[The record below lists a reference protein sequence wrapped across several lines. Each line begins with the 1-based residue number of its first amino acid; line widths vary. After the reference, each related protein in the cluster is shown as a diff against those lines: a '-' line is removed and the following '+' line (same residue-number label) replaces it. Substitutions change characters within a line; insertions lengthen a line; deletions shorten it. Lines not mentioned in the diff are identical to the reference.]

1 MSLFLSKLEKFE
13 EIYYFNIYSSN
24 WRQQMTKEETKK
36 LAYTLF
42 DIVPKLRDKFFMPL
56 TTAHISEITVR
67 QSDVLLSLAHKG
79 PLTMTELAD
88 VAGISNQLLTSV
100 VNSLEEQKYVIR
112 TPLPNNKRTI
122 KIDIT
127 EAGVAILSDFRDE
140 TCVELCKLLKDVK
153 EDDAKEILSL
163 VTRLFEV
170 LDRYPDGRENSLKRF
185 E

>member
-1 MSLFLSKLEKFE
+1 MAKD
-13 EIYYFNIYSSN
+13 
-24 WRQQMTKEETKK
+24 ETKN
-36 LAYTLF
+36 LAYMLF
-42 DIVPKLRDKFFMPL
+42 DIVPKLRDKFFIPL
-56 TTAHISEITVR
+56 STAHINEVTVR
-67 QSDVLLSLAHKG
+67 QSDVLLTLAHKG

-127 EAGVAILSDFRDE
+127 EMGVDILADFRDE
-140 TCVELCKLLKDVK
+140 ACTELIKMLKIVN
-153 EDDAKEILSL
+153 DDDSEEMISL
-163 VTRLFEV
+163 ITRLFEI
-170 LDRYPDGRENSLKRF
+170 LDKYPDGRENSVKRF

>member
-1 MSLFLSKLEKFE
+1 MA
-13 EIYYFNIYSSN
+13 
-24 WRQQMTKEETKK
+24 KEETKK
-36 LAYTLF
+36 LAYMLF

-56 TTAHISEITVR
+56 STAHINEVTVR
-67 QSDVLLSLAHKG
+67 QSDVLLTLAHKG

-127 EAGVAILSDFRDE
+127 EMGVDILADFRNKAC
-140 TCVELCKLLKDVK
+140 TELIKMLKVVNDDDSK
-153 EDDAKEILSL
+153 EMISL
-163 VTRLFEV
+163 ITRLFEI
-170 LDRYPDGRENSLKRF
+170 LDKYPDGRENSVKRF

>member
-1 MSLFLSKLEKFE
+1 MA
-13 EIYYFNIYSSN
+13 
-24 WRQQMTKEETKK
+24 KEETKE
-36 LAYTLF
+36 LAYMLF
-42 DIVPKLRDKFFMPL
+42 DIVPKLRDKFFIPL
-56 TTAHISEITVR
+56 STAHINEVTVR
-67 QSDVLLSLAHKG
+67 QSDVLLALAHKG

-127 EAGVAILSDFRDE
+127 EMGVDILADFRDE
-140 TCVELCKLLKDVK
+140 ACTELIKMLKIVNDNDSK
-153 EDDAKEILSL
+153 EMISL
-163 VTRLFEV
+163 ITRLFEI
-170 LDRYPDGRENSLKRF
+170 LDKYPDGRENSVKRF

>member
-1 MSLFLSKLEKFE
+1 MA
-13 EIYYFNIYSSN
+13 
-24 WRQQMTKEETKK
+24 KEETKK

-56 TTAHISEITVR
+56 TTAHIKEITVR
-67 QSDVLLSLAHKG
+67 QSDVLLALAHKG

-100 VNSLEEQKYVIR
+100 INSLEEQKYVIR

-127 EAGVAILSDFRDE
+127 EVGIAVLVDFRNE
-140 TCVELCKLLKDVK
+140 TCEELCKLLKDVND
-153 EDDAKEILSL
+153 DDAKEIVSL

-170 LDRYPDGRENSLKRF
+170 LDKYPDGREKSIKRF

>member
-1 MSLFLSKLEKFE
+1 MAKD
-13 EIYYFNIYSSN
+13 
-24 WRQQMTKEETKK
+24 ETKK
-36 LAYTLF
+36 LAYMLF
-42 DIVPKLRDKFFMPL
+42 DIVPKLRDKFFIPL
-56 TTAHISEITVR
+56 STAHIDEVTVR
-67 QSDVLLSLAHKG
+67 QSDVLLTLAHKG

-127 EAGVAILSDFRDE
+127 EMGVDILADFRDE
-140 TCVELCKLLKDVK
+140 ACTELIKMLKIVN
-153 EDDAKEILSL
+153 DDDSEEMISL
-163 VTRLFEV
+163 ITRLFEI
-170 LDRYPDGRENSLKRF
+170 LDKYPDGRENSVKRF